1 MSTAVGGNTAG
12 PDCTYQMEPKEE
24 ERFYPSKVKKE
35 IRRILEERLKDETY
49 DHASAALLTEEL
61 TKTIRDRLKN
71 GIDDYK
77 MPRYKFIVQ
86 VVFGEL
92 KGQGLRIASKCLW
105 NANYDNYVSYTFQKN
120 DFYATA
126 MVFGCYC
133 E

>member
-1 MSTAVGGNTAG
+1 MMQNAGATTGPENT
-12 PDCTYQMEPKEE
+12 YHLEPREE

-35 IRRILEERLKDETY
+35 IRRILEERLKDESY
-49 DHASAALLTEEL
+49 DANTAGVLTEEL

-71 GIDDYK
+71 GTDDYR

-92 KGQGLRIASKCLW
+92 KGQGLRITSKCLW
-105 NANYDNYVSYTFQKN
+105 NPNYDNYVSYTYKKN
-120 DFYATA
+120 EFYCTA

>member
-1 MSTAVGGNTAG
+1 MMQQQGGHTV
-12 PDCTYQMEPKEE
+12 PDNSYALEPREE

-35 IRRILEERLKDETY
+35 VRRIMEERLKDESY
-49 DHASAALLTEEL
+49 DHSTAALLTEEL

-71 GIDDYK
+71 GIDDYR
-77 MPRYKFIVQ
+77 MPRYKFVCQ

-105 NANYDNYVSYTFQKN
+105 NVNYDNYVNYTYQKN
-120 DFYATA
+120 DFYCTA

>member
-1 MSTAVGGNTAG
+1 M
-12 PDCTYQMEPKEE
+12 
-24 ERFYPSKVKKE
+24 
-35 IRRILEERLKDETY
+35 
-49 DHASAALLTEEL
+49 TEEI

-71 GIDDYK
+71 GIDDYR

-86 VVFGEL
+86 VVLGEI

-105 NANYDNYVSYTFQKN
+105 NPDFDNYVSYTHQN
-120 DFYATA
+120 RVNNLYCTA